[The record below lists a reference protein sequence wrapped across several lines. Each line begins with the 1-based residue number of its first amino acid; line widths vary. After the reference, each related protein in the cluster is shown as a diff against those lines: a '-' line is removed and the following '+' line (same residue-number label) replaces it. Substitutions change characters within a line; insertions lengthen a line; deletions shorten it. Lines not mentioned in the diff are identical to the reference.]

1 MGAVCATI
9 PNINA
14 NICTNIAI
22 AGSKVYEDS
31 KFIDSSV
38 ELSFS
43 CRQPATALAFYS
55 RDFRR
60 NIIALTAQS
69 DSMH

>member
-43 CRQPATALAFYS
+43 CLQP
-55 RDFRR
+55 
-60 NIIALTAQS
+60 S
-69 DSMH
+69 DCAGVLFTRLSP